1 MRRVFLLVLVATLAV
16 VVPARPA
23 AAHAVLRAADPQDRQ
38 VMPEAPAR
46 VLLRFSEAVAVS
58 ATSVRVLDHHGD
70 TVVGRGAAHVP
81 GDDSQ
86 VELRLPDLEHGT
98 YVVAWRVVSADSHPA
113 VGAFSFRVGDA
124 TDDFHVGANLLAVP
138 EGNRTVG
145 MAFGVARFTLFSSI
159 ILLVGSVA
167 FLTFVWPD
175 GRARRGPRR
184 LVAAAWLLAVVA
196 TVAAAGLQGAYASGG
211 GLSDVTS
218 TTVLTDMLGSRYGDA
233 SGARLVLLLD
243 AAVLVLVLRARAGK
257 KQQLPTPRVPRP
269 VVMAAALTLLVTVSW
284 VGHASTGRFVG
295 AALVLDVVHL
305 AAVSVWLGGLVTL
318 VSFVLRR
325 GDHELEA
332 TEAVVRRF
340 SNVAFAAVVV
350 IVVTGSL
357 QSWRQLDGVGE
368 LTSTTFG
375 RLLLVK
381 IVLVAAM
388 LVAARFSRRLVRR
401 PLAAPAVALSL
412 GPGAV
417 ARTMSDPVPRLR
429 RWVAAEVAIAV
440 VVIAVTTALV
450 NAVPARSASE
460 VAGPALPFS
469 ADLVKQGVKI
479 SVTLEPARTGL
490 DDLHVYV
497 ISAEGRALDALEV
510 SASLRLPAG
519 DTGPINVPLVEN
531 APGHWSAFGFP
542 IPIAGTWQLE
552 VAALVTE
559 IDLVR
564 VRTDVPI
571 R

>member
-1 MRRVFLLVLVATLAV
+1 MRRLFLLVLVATLAV

-23 AAHAVLRAADPQDRQ
+23 GAHAVLRASDPQDRQ
-38 VMPEAPAR
+38 VMPEAPHR
-46 VLLRFSEAVAVS
+46 VLLRFSESVAVS
-58 ATSVRVLDHHGD
+58 AASVRVLDHHGD

-98 YVVAWRVVSADSHPA
+98 YVVAWRVVSADSHPS
-113 VGAFSFRVGDA
+113 VGAFSFRIGNA
-124 TDDFHVGANLLAVP
+124 TDDFHVGASLLAVP

-145 MAFGVARFTLFSSI
+145 IAFGVARFALFSSI
-159 ILLVGSVA
+159 LLLVGSVA
-167 FLTFVWPD
+167 FLAFVWPD

-184 LVAAAWLLAVVA
+184 LVTVAWLVAVLA

-218 TTVLTDMLGSRYGDA
+218 TTVLSDMLSSRYGDA
-233 SGARLVLLLD
+233 SVARLVLLLD
-243 AAVLVLVLRARAGK
+243 AAVLVLLLRARINK
-257 KQQLPTPRVPRP
+257 KQELPTPRVPRP
-269 VVMAAALTLLVTVSW
+269 VMVAEAVALLATVSW

-325 GDHELEA
+325 GHDAFEA
-332 TEAVVRRF
+332 EAVVRRF
-340 SNVAFAAVVV
+340 SNVAFPAVVV

-357 QSWRQLDGVGE
+357 QGWRQLDGVGE

-375 RLLLVK
+375 RLLLTK
-381 IVLVAAM
+381 LALVAGM
-388 LVAARFSRRLVRR
+388 LVAARSSRRLVRR
-401 PLAAPAVALSL
+401 PLAGPPVALSL

-417 ARTMSDPVPRLR
+417 ARTTSDPMPRLR

-450 NAVPARSASE
+450 NAVPARSASQ
-460 VAGPALPFS
+460 VGGPALPFS

-497 ISAEGRALDALEV
+497 ISAEGRALDALEI
-510 SASLRLPAG
+510 SASLRLAAG
-519 DTGPINVPLVEN
+519 DTGPIKVPLVEN

-542 IPIAGTWQLE
+542 IPIAGTWELE

-564 VRTDVPI
+564 VRTDIPI